1 MLNGQ
6 LQLTDTAFG
15 APMPRLR
22 RPLYLA
28 GAISLVV
35 LAGCAS
41 RASAPR
47 GRHGRRAADHRD
59 GPAWRQLRRQAGRH
73 ALQDR
78 AFEQRRRRERQ
89 ALEQSQRSQPDFG
102 GPGAQAV
109 RWRRRDR
116 RRDAGH
122 AGGLGKSSSTQ
133 PRRLISRPTAAP
145 RPRRH
150 RPPRPPRRPRRPKNR
165 RARPMPASSTGAGR
179 PPARSPG
186 LQQQHQGHRHR
197 RQPGRPRHR
206 GGRRQGHVQRQRRA
220 RPGQPDHRQPPER
233 LHHGL
238 RAQPRAAG
246 QDRPGRQARRQDR

>member
-6 LQLTDTAFG
+6 LQLTDTALARPCRACAVRFISR
-15 APMPRLR
+15 APSAWSSWPVAL
-22 RPLYLA
+22 P
-28 GAISLVV
+28 
-35 LAGCAS
+35 

-109 RWRRRDR
+109 RWRRRGR

-133 PRRLISRPTAAP
+133 PRPLDQPSDSGAATSTPSTATPA
-145 RPRRH
+145 
-150 RPPRPPRRPRRPKNR
+150 RRPRRPKNR

-179 PPARSPG
+179 PPARSP
-186 LQQQHQGHRHR
+186 
-197 RQPGRPRHR
+197 
-206 GGRRQGHVQRQRRA
+206 RA
-220 RPGQPDHRQPPER
+220 STTT
-233 LHHGL
+233 
-238 RAQPRAAG
+238 PRASTSPATWATPSSR
-246 QDRPGRQARRQDR
+246 RPTARSCTAATACAAWAT

>member
-1 MLNGQ
+1 MCRYAPEYNLEQTGETYAQ
-6 LQLTDTAFG
+6 RAVATDRYRFG

-22 RPLYLA
+22 RPLYLV
-28 GAISLVV
+28 GAISLAV

-47 GRHGRRAADHRD
+47 GRHGRRAANHRD

-89 ALEQSQRSQPDFG
+89 ALEQPQRSQPDFR

-109 RWRRRDR
+109 RRRRRR

-122 AGGLGKSSSTQ
+122 AGGVCQVVLDA
-133 PRRLISRPTAAP
+133 AAP
-145 RPRRH
+145 LDQPSDSGAATST
-150 RPPRPPRRPRRPKNR
+150 PSTATPAPAPTPAENR

-179 PPARSPG
+179 PPARSP
-186 LQQQHQGHRHR
+186 
-197 RQPGRPRHR
+197 
-206 GGRRQGHVQRQRRA
+206 RA
-220 RPGQPDHRQPPER
+220 STTT
-233 LHHGL
+233 
-238 RAQPRAAG
+238 PRASTSPATWATPSSR
-246 QDRPGRQARRQDR
+246 RPTARSCTAATACAAWAT

>member
-1 MLNGQ
+1 MLNGR
-6 LQLTDTAFG
+6 LTDRYRWRAHA
-15 APMPRLR
+15 APAPSALSRGR
-22 RPLYLA
+22 HQP
-28 GAISLVV
+28 VV

-102 GPGAQAV
+102 GQVLKLSGGGAAT
-109 RWRRRDR
+109 
-116 RRDAGH
+116 
-122 AGGLGKSSSTQ
+122 GGARVTPVASANR
-133 PRRLISRPTAAP
+133 PRRSRAGVINWGWPATGQITRASTTTPRASTSPATWATPSSRRPTA
-145 RPRRH
+145 
-150 RPPRPPRRPRRPKNR
+150 
-165 RARPMPASSTGAGR
+165 
-179 PPARSPG
+179 RSYTAAT
-186 LQQQHQGHRHR
+186 
-197 RQPGRPRHR
+197 
-206 GGRRQGHVQRQRRA
+206 A

-246 QDRPGRQARRQDR
+246 QDRPDVKRGAKIAEIGQSDATSPRLHFEIRRQGTPVDPMQYLPAR